1 MEDIAA
7 GAPHPGLKCGHA
19 AQFDEA
25 AVWKQS
31 PISDVFQMMVQ
42 LVVQLVIRLAAH
54 SLQPQDTIGIGFLK
68 EKNHHIRK

>member
-54 SLQPQDTIGIGFLK
+54 SLQPRTLLALVFF
-68 EKNHHIRK
+68 RK